1 MSPRRVARQNPLPI
15 KDPAWLK
22 QDPSGHAIRPPV
34 QSRGTDLPFTEIGW
48 QDFERLCRRLAG
60 AGRHVEAAWAYGEA
74 GQRQYGIDIL
84 VRLSDGSYEVWQTK
98 RYERVRPSDI
108 GAAIAIFLN
117 HPWAERATR
126 LVLAY
131 ACPLRTTAVVEA
143 IESARDQLAARSI
156 SLIAHDAVTLTT
168 ELIIQPEII
177 DDFFGR
183 PWVERTCPPEAQD
196 RLRNRLSAV
205 DRQAL
210 RMRLRGLYE
219 SWISTVDPGM
229 PIAQL
234 GRSGAAV
241 PALPLRDR
249 FVEPDFLARLR
260 QLDDGAARAP
270 HSSAETE
277 RSLETLAGEDATR
290 RISHPTRAPVR
301 EQRISL
307 ENLLESNRQIVIAG
321 GAGSGKTTL
330 LRAIALDMLA
340 DEPRL
345 AVLKERYQGWLPVW
359 IPFALWSRMASGAAV
374 PPAIANVVQAF
385 FEARGDRALGE
396 ALARALDGGRAVLL
410 VDGLDEAADRTA
422 ARTVSSL
429 LFAFAENQKMPV
441 ILTSRPHGLTAFGA
455 LPASWMDVALAP
467 MNDGQRHRLAKLW
480 FRVLETYERDDAT
493 GAAQIEAFA
502 ETRTRAFLDAIKRS
516 AGLGALSS
524 TPLFLLALLGLYR
537 QGKALP
543 TSRLAAIAEIV
554 AQLVE
559 HQPQR
564 RDVDA
569 LATTGAQGSHQ
580 RQRDRI
586 LDDFAF
592 HLHTGAF
599 SSSTPDAAP
608 VEAAVQAGM
617 ALLSA
622 RQPDLGSERAESIAR
637 DVFAF
642 AQERAGL
649 LAHKSTHE
657 IGFLHLSFQEYL
669 AARHIDHG
677 AFADRLVFVRQHA
690 TDLRWREPILYL
702 LHLTSS
708 EAEVR
713 ELLAAIQ
720 AAPCDDEARRRAR
733 DTLVVDAVFADLAH
747 DIPSVSLLADQ
758 LFAELESSAAGK
770 RERHLLSSV
779 VDGLKS
785 EAVGHRCRTKIA
797 EWLPNRHGWHRAAA
811 LKAMA
816 QWPKRRWPECIPI
829 LLRSLYADEE
839 SAQRAAAET
848 LSVVARHDET
858 LKGSMLERVRDAPS
872 ATALAALLYGLC
884 CGWPHDDETGVI
896 ATEARSVSSLDV
908 AMEAIRIRA
917 VRGESDDADF
927 KRYFGT
933 LLESAPFL
941 GTTELWLTRHFAQTQ
956 RDGFISALETAIG
969 RPEQQRPH
977 DLQSLA
983 NALIVC
989 DPSHPLVEPSMLI
1002 LLRERYL
1009 LRDIFGPNGFDLQ
1022 NMIWTPPLIEA
1033 VEAKLRDEDGYFPD
1047 YEFYWVAKHIRSE
1060 KMKPY
1065 FIENL
1070 RRKDSFKFWSARA
1083 LVEVWGKDDP
1093 AVGEA
1098 LLPFMDAEPG
1108 EIALVAHL
1116 LPPVVGDDAACRRA
1130 FVKALAAGPVRRVD
1144 MLITALRNLG
1154 IDSQDNEAFAAS
1166 LSSRSSLAAPLYDD
1180 QWREQMILTFPQ
1192 RAEVRAL
1199 AEAEILR
1206 RDGDVGAVAT
1216 SFGTDD
1222 AMVSALIRVLGPLR
1236 EESRL
1241 SLVAHLREAANSSA
1255 DAIDLMQQARED
1267 TAGSVSSEATIGTI
1281 EVLAAQDAIKPADI
1295 ERLTGELDAV
1305 GPDYEAHRITA
1316 AISLAVTGR
1325 FDIAAQATH
1334 RDKLLGYPMSR
1345 ASLQSD
1351 DRYLR
1356 RILQLWPALVA
1367 SLGSPENVVQCFS
1380 LTAEAV
1386 LGLLDPIQMNA
1397 RALYDTIMADIDE
1410 ARHVSATRLLG
1421 TAARFEPGSERVRQL
1436 VLKNLIPQRT
1446 FDADAAIAA
1455 AEIVADQFADDTL
1468 LHAALLDHLVRDP
1481 SGPVA
1486 GALAELA
1493 SGGNWPAMLDG
1504 LRDKAL
1510 NHPHDLLTHY
1520 RLMAVLAPPSALMSD
1535 LKMNLAKL
1543 DLDALRYRPII
1554 WPRALVHRVRNDPEL
1569 QTLIREAADSA
1580 DAATETL
1587 TFAGLYRTAIGPD
1600 AQLQAIALRLL
1611 SREAGRIVPTVGMDV
1626 STGVQT
1632 LLNRYLI
1639 DLLN

>member
-1 MSPRRVARQNPLPI
+1 MSSPRGARKNPAPI
-15 KDPAWLK
+15 KDPPWLK
-22 QDPSGHAIRPPV
+22 HDPSGHALRPPV
-34 QSRGTDLPFTEIGW
+34 ESRGSELPFTEIGW

-60 AGRHVEAAWAYGEA
+60 TGRYVETAWAYGEA
-74 GQRQYGIDIL
+74 GQKQFGIDIL

-108 GAAIAIFLN
+108 SAAIAIFLS
-117 HPWAERATR
+117 HPWAEKAVR

-131 ACPLRTTAVVEA
+131 ACPLRATAVVEA
-143 IESARDQLAARSI
+143 IEKAREQLAERSI
-156 SLIAHDAVTLTT
+156 GLVAHDTITLTT
-168 ELIIQPEII
+168 ELIIQPEIV

-183 PWVERTCPPEAQD
+183 SWVERVCPPEAQD
-196 RLRNRLSAV
+196 RLRSRLSAI

-210 RMRLRGLYE
+210 RIRVRGMYE

-234 GRSGAAV
+234 GRSGTAI

-260 QLDDGAARAP
+260 QLDGGAAHAP
-270 HSSAETE
+270 DSSVETE
-277 RSLETLAGEDATR
+277 RSPETLVGETAPR
-290 RISHPTRAPVR
+290 RISHPTQVPVR

-307 ENLLESNRQIVIAG
+307 ESLLESNRHIVITG

-345 AVLKERYQGWLPVW
+345 AVIKERYQGWLPVW

-385 FEARGDRALGE
+385 FEVRGDRALGD
-396 ALARALDGGRAVLL
+396 ALARALDGGRVVLL

-429 LFAFAENQKMPV
+429 LFAFAENQKIPV
-441 ILTSRPHGLTAFGA
+441 ILTSRPHGLAAFGA

-467 MNDGQRHRLAKLW
+467 MNDGQRHRLARLW

-493 GAAQIEAFA
+493 STAQIEAFA
-502 ETRTRAFLDAIKRS
+502 ETRTRAFLDAIQRS

-569 LATTGAQGSHQ
+569 LATTGTQGPHQ

-592 HLHTGAF
+592 HLHTGSF

-608 VEAAVQAGM
+608 VEAAVQGGM
-617 ALLSA
+617 QLLSA
-622 RQPDLGSERAESIAR
+622 RQPDLGSERAEDIAR
-637 DVFAF
+637 EVFAF

-669 AARHIDHG
+669 AARHISHS
-677 AFADRLVFVRQHA
+677 AFADRRVFVRQHA
-690 TDLRWREPILYL
+690 SDLRWREPILYL

-713 ELLAAIQ
+713 ELLADIQ

-733 DTLVVDAVFADLAH
+733 DTLLVDAVFADLAH
-747 DIPSVSLLADQ
+747 DIPSVSLLSDE

-785 EAVGHRCRTKIA
+785 EAVGHRCRIKIA

-811 LKAMA
+811 LKAMTL
-816 QWPKRRWPECIPI
+816 WPERRWPECVPV

-839 SAQRAAAET
+839 STQRAAAET

-858 LKGSMLERVRDAPS
+858 LQHSMFKRVKDAPS
-872 ATALAALLYGLC
+872 ATALASLLYGLC
-884 CGWPHDDETGVI
+884 CGWPHDDKTGDI
-896 ATEARSVSSLDV
+896 AAEARSASSLSV

-927 KRYFGT
+927 NRYFGT
-933 LLESAPFL
+933 LLESVHFQ
-941 GTTELWLTRHFAQTQ
+941 GTAELWLTRHFAETQ
-956 RDGFISALETAIG
+956 RVGFIRALEAAIG
-969 RPEQQRPH
+969 RPEQRRPY
-977 DLQSLA
+977 DLQSLTK
-983 NALIVC
+983 ALIVC
-989 DPSHPLVEPSMLI
+989 DPGHPLVEASMLT
-1002 LLRERYL
+1002 LLREKYL
-1009 LRDIFGPNGFDLQ
+1009 VRDIFGPGGFDLQ

-1033 VEAKLRDEDGYFPD
+1033 VEAKLGTEDGYFPD
-1047 YEFYWVAKHIRSE
+1047 YEFYWIAKQIRSE
-1060 KMKPY
+1060 KMKPH

-1070 RRKDSFKFWSARA
+1070 RRKNSFKFWAGRA

-1093 AVGEA
+1093 EVRQA
-1098 LLPFMDAEPG
+1098 LLPFMEAEPG
-1108 EIALVAHL
+1108 EIALVADI
-1116 LPPVVGDDAACRRA
+1116 LPPLVGDDAGCRRA
-1130 FVKALAAGPVRRVD
+1130 FVKALATGPVHRVD

-1154 IDSQDNEAFAAS
+1154 VNSQDDEAFAAS
-1166 LSSRSSLAAPLYDD
+1166 LASRSSLAAPLYDD

-1192 RAEVRAL
+1192 CAEVRAL
-1199 AEAEILR
+1199 AEVEILCR
-1206 RDGDVGAVAT
+1206 NGAVSAVAT
-1216 SFGTDD
+1216 SFGSDD
-1222 AMVSALIRVLGPLR
+1222 AMASALIRVLGPLR
-1236 EESRL
+1236 EEARL
-1241 SLVAHLREAANSSA
+1241 SLVAYLREAANSSA
-1255 DAIDLMQQARED
+1255 DALDLIQLARED
-1267 TAGSVSSEATIGTI
+1267 TAGSVSSEASIGTI
-1281 EVLAAQDAIKPADI
+1281 EVLAAQRAIKPADI

-1305 GPDYEAHRITA
+1305 GPNYDAHRITA
-1316 AISLAVTGR
+1316 AIGLAVAGR
-1325 FDIAAQATH
+1325 FDIAAQATY
-1334 RDKLLGYPMSR
+1334 RDKLLDYPMNL
-1345 ASLQSD
+1345 ASLRGD

-1356 RILQLWPALVA
+1356 RILQLWPDLVA
-1367 SLGSPENVVQCFS
+1367 SLGSPENVVQRFA
-1380 LTAEAV
+1380 LTAEAI
-1386 LGLLDPIQMNA
+1386 LGLLDPMQANA
-1397 RALYDTIMADIDE
+1397 RVLYDTIMAKIDE
-1410 ARHVSATRLLG
+1410 ARHVRASSLLG

-1436 VLKNLIPQRT
+1436 LLKAFIPHGT
-1446 FDADAAIAA
+1446 YVADTAIAA

-1468 LHAALLDHLVRDP
+1468 LHATLLDHLPRDP
-1481 SGPVA
+1481 DGPVV

-1493 SGGNWPAMLDG
+1493 SGGKQPAMLDA
-1504 LRDKAL
+1504 LRNTAL

-1520 RLMAVLAPPSALMSD
+1520 RLMAVLAPPPALMSD
-1535 LKMNLAKL
+1535 LKTNMAKL
-1543 DLDALRYRPII
+1543 DLDALRYSPII
-1554 WPRALVHRVRNDPEL
+1554 WPRALVHRLRNDPEL
-1569 QTLIREAADSA
+1569 QTCIREAAESA
-1580 DAATETL
+1580 DTATETL
-1587 TFAGLYRTAIGPD
+1587 TFVGLYRTAIGPD
-1600 AQLQAIALRLL
+1600 AQLQATALRRI
-1611 SREAGRIVPTVGMDV
+1611 SREAGRVVPAVGMDV

-1632 LLNRYLI
+1632 LLNKYLI